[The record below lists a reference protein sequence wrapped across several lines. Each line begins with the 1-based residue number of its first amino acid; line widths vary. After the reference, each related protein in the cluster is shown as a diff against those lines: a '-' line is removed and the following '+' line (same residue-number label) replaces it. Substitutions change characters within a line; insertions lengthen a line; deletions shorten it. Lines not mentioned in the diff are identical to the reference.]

1 VDKGESTASIRS
13 LYSFMLFSGP
23 MKRLPKFFT
32 PCLTALV
39 AASMLALAPARAD
52 DWEPDAQG
60 LEDVQVGEKDLQ
72 TRIALIC
79 NGPCG
84 LEKRGTSTFF
94 LRGVTSEL
102 ALDLSERSH
111 NIDGFAMVPDAEGS
125 LLNISTRR
133 ILEYA
138 NAKPCSISGRAA
150 TCVDLFF
157 ADAVATAA
165 QLATPS
171 LAPPRPAAQPALR
184 ESAPERLSRFAAL
197 APPERLAPPQGARLA
212 SVQPVHAPVETP
224 AQLAKPVLRT
234 ERPLPAP
241 PKKTLNYAAEIEN
254 LLGKKLT
261 PGFCASSQATLQS
274 DPWALDAMVNVGLC
288 DAAAG
293 RVEQAD
299 ATLSRLLEYT
309 PDNYEAYVGRAVIA
323 LQAGEKSIARRYFQN
338 ALDAPPPIEESSA
351 IVEAMRAL

>member
-1 VDKGESTASIRS
+1 
-13 LYSFMLFSGP
+13 
-23 MKRLPKFFT
+23 MKRRPHLF
-32 PCLTALV
+32 ALSLFALL
-39 AASMLALAPARAD
+39 AASTGAMAQSRAD
-52 DWEPDAQG
+52 DWGPDAQG

-79 NGPCG
+79 DGPCG
-84 LEKRGTSTFF
+84 LEKRGSATFF
-94 LRGVTSEL
+94 LRGVTSQL
-102 ALDLSERSH
+102 SLDLSERSH
-111 NIDGFAMVPDAEGS
+111 NIDGFALVPDAEGS

-138 NAKPCSISGRAA
+138 NAKPCSISGRNA

-157 ADAVATAA
+157 ADAVAKAA

-171 LAPPRPAAQPALR
+171 LATEQPSAKPALR

-197 APPERLAPPQGARLA
+197 APPERLSPPQGARLA
-212 SVQPVHAPVETP
+212 SVQPVQIP
-224 AQLAKPVLRT
+224 AGISEQIAKPIIRQ

-241 PKKTLNYAAEIEN
+241 APKKLNYAAEIET

-261 PGFCASSQATLQS
+261 PGFCASSRATLQS

-288 DAAAG
+288 EAAAG
-293 RVEQAD
+293 KVEEAD

-309 PDNYEAYVGRAVIA
+309 PDNYQAYVGRAVIA

-338 ALDAPPPIEESSA
+338 ALDAPPPIPESSA

>member
-1 VDKGESTASIRS
+1 
-13 LYSFMLFSGP
+13 MLQ
-23 MKRLPKFFT
+23 
-32 PCLTALV
+32 
-39 AASMLALAPARAD
+39 LALAGAALIVEPALARVD
-52 DWEPDAQG
+52 EWGPDAQG

-79 NGPCG
+79 DGPCG
-84 LEKRGTSTFF
+84 LEKRDAATFF

-102 ALDLSERSH
+102 SLDLSSRSK
-111 NIDGFAMVPDAEGS
+111 NIDGFEMVPDAEGS
-125 LLNISTRR
+125 LLNIATRR

-138 NAKPCSISGRAA
+138 NAKPCSISGRNA

-157 ADAVATAA
+157 ADAVAKSA

-171 LAPPRPAAQPALR
+171 LAADRPPAQPALR

-212 SVQPVHAPVETP
+212 SVQPVQNTVQSPE
-224 AQLAKPVLRT
+224 QIAKPIIRE

-241 PKKTLNYAAEIEN
+241 APKRLNFAAEIDA

-261 PGFCASSQATLQS
+261 PGFCASNRATLQA

-288 DAAAG
+288 EAAAG
-293 RVEQAD
+293 KVEEAD
-299 ATLSRLLEYT
+299 ATLARLLEYT

-338 ALDAPPPIEESSA
+338 ALDAPPPIAESSA